1 MISAAASLLF
11 LQVLLWEWSL
21 MCWIKMYAT
30 GDVVQLFAAEDYLS
44 RCALVN
50 YRVKQFV
57 YTCIRAVHH
66 NRLVLSVLSSLT
78 FEPLSFLY
86 FLAGCYFPFSLL
98 FFFALDSKL
107 LVTVKQYYLLI
118 SFY

>member
-1 MISAAASLLF
+1 
-11 LQVLLWEWSL
+11 
-21 MCWIKMYAT
+21 MCTIKMYAT

-66 NRLVLSVLSSLT
+66 NRLVLFVLNSLT
-78 FEPLSFLY
+78 FGPLAFLN
-86 FLAGCYFPFSLL
+86 FLPGCYFHFSLL
-98 FFFALDSKL
+98 FFLRWILSFML
-107 LVTVKQYYLLI
+107 LLNNTTTLYPFIRRNKQLI
-118 SFY
+118 D